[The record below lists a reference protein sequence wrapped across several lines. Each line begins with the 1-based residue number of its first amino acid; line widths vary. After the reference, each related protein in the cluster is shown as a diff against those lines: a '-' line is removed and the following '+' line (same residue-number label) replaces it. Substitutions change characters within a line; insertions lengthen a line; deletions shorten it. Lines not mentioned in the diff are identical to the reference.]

1 MQRLWF
7 FALFLMVSCMVF
19 AQQKAQGIK
28 LLVKDKFTGNTI
40 ADSVVVTFN
49 DSIKFDTVSDAGGY
63 YFFSLPVGNY
73 RIRIDRSRY
82 NSQLLSGIMV
92 GEGKTAYVTM
102 EIDKPEPLNR
112 KTKRKKQKKK

>member
-49 DSIKFDTVSDAGGY
+49 DSIKFDAVSDAGGY

-73 RIRIDRSRY
+73 RIRIDRRRY

-102 EIDKPEPLNR
+102 EIAKPEPLNR